1 MNMFITRLAQRPFRR
16 TLAFMEEDERL
27 AQFAEAGHKGA
38 MDTPF
43 HHHPLRLRRSLL
55 SVPASNARA
64 LEKSS
69 SLACDGVIFDL
80 EDSVAPE
87 KKAEARAAL
96 VRHFASLDRAVPQE
110 RIVRINAFSGS
121 EGPTDLEA
129 VLACAPDAVLLPK
142 VEEPQDILAVAD
154 WLGEQGADETPR
166 LWAMI
171 ETPAAILNL
180 AEIAG
185 VGRTRGGRLDCFVLG
200 LNDLRLATG
209 VADVPGRP
217 YLVPLL
223 MQAVVAGRASGL
235 DVIDSVYNGF
245 AELDVFAA
253 ECEQG
258 RQMGFDG
265 KMLIHPAQI
274 GPANRV
280 FGVSDAALADARAI
294 AAAFALPENEGKG
307 AINLDG
313 RMVERLHLDQAKRL
327 IARAEL
333 ITEKENRT

>member
-1 MNMFITRLAQRPFRR
+1 MR
-16 TLAFMEEDERL
+16 
-27 AQFAEAGHKGA
+27 EAGQEDVMNA
-38 MDTPF
+38 PF
-43 HHHPLRLRRSLL
+43 QNHPLRLRRSLL

-69 SLACDGVIFDL
+69 SLACDGIIFDL

-96 VRHFASLDRAVPQE
+96 RQHFATLGRSGGRE
-110 RIVRINAFSGS
+110 CIVRINPLAEEDGAA
-121 EGPTDLEA
+121 DLQA
-129 VLACAPDAVLLPK
+129 VLDIAPDAVLLPK
-142 VEEPQDILAVAD
+142 VSGPQDVLAAAD
-154 WLGEQGADETPR
+154 WLGEQGADDSPR

-180 AEIAG
+180 AAIAE
-185 VGRTRGGRLDCFVLG
+185 VGRTSGGRLDCLVIG

-209 VADVPGRP
+209 IADVPGRP
-217 YLVPLL
+217 YLMPLL
-223 MQAVVAGRASGL
+223 MQAVVAARASGL
-235 DVIDSVYNGF
+235 DVIDSVHNGF
-245 AELDVFAA
+245 SDLDAFDA

-274 GPANRV
+274 AGANRL
-280 FGVSDAALADARAI
+280 FGVSEAAAAGARAI
-294 AAAFALPENEGKG
+294 VEAFALPENAGKG

-313 RMVERLHLDQAKRL
+313 RMVERLHLDQATRLVAKAKL
-327 IARAEL
+327 IAD
-333 ITEKENRT
+333 KESSP

>member
-1 MNMFITRLAQRPFRR
+1 MNPPF
-16 TLAFMEEDERL
+16 
-27 AQFAEAGHKGA
+27 QN
-38 MDTPF
+38 
-43 HHHPLRLRRSLL
+43 HPLRLRRSLL

-96 VRHFASLDRAVPQE
+96 KRHFATLDRAGGRE
-110 RIVRINAFSGS
+110 CIVRINPLS
-121 EGPTDLEA
+121 EDDGAADLEA
-129 VLACAPDAVLLPK
+129 VLECAPDAVLLPK
-142 VEEPQDILAVAD
+142 VSGPQDVLDAAD
-154 WLGEQGADETPR
+154 WLSEQGADDSPR

-180 AEIAG
+180 AAIAE
-185 VGRTRGGRLDCFVLG
+185 VGRTSGGRLDCLVIG

-209 VADVPGRP
+209 IADVPGRP
-217 YLVPLL
+217 YLAPLL
-223 MQAVVAGRASGL
+223 VQAVVAARASGL
-235 DVIDSVYNGF
+235 DVIDSVHNGF
-245 AELDVFAA
+245 SDLDAFAA

-274 GPANRV
+274 AGANRL
-280 FGVSDAALADARAI
+280 FGVPEAAAEDARAI
-294 AAAFALPENEGKG
+294 VEAFALPENAGKG
-307 AINLDG
+307 AINFDG
-313 RMVERLHLDQAKRL
+313 RMVERLHLDQAARLVAKAKL
-327 IARAEL
+327 IAD
-333 ITEKENRT
+333 KESSP

>member
-1 MNMFITRLAQRPFRR
+1 
-16 TLAFMEEDERL
+16 
-27 AQFAEAGHKGA
+27 
-38 MDTPF
+38 MDTPTRYQ
-43 HHHPLRLRRSLL
+43 PLRLRRSLL
-55 SVPASNARA
+55 SVPAGNARA

-87 KKAEARAAL
+87 KKAAAREAL
-96 VRHFASLDRAVPQE
+96 KRHFAGLQRASAQE
-110 RIVRINAFSGS
+110 RIIRVNAFSGP
-121 EGPTDLEA
+121 EGQHDLAA
-129 VLACAPDAVLLPK
+129 VLACGPDAVLVPK
-142 VEEPQDILAVAD
+142 VSGPQDIRAVAD
-154 WLGEQGADETPR
+154 WLGDQGADESLR

-180 AEIAG
+180 AEIAE
-185 VGRTRGGRLDCFVLG
+185 VGRTSGGRLDCFVLG

-209 VADVPGRP
+209 IADIPGRP
-217 YLVPLL
+217 FLVPLL
-223 MQAVVAGRASGL
+223 MQALVAARAAGL
-235 DVIDSVYNGF
+235 DVIDSVFNGF
-245 AELDVFAA
+245 TDLEPFAA

-274 GPANRV
+274 EPANRAY
-280 FGVSDAALADARAI
+280 GVSAAALADAAAI

-313 RMVERLHLDQAKRL
+313 RMVELLHLDQAKRL
-327 IARAEL
+327 LAKADL
-333 ITEKENRT
+333 IEKKESST

>member
-1 MNMFITRLAQRPFRR
+1 MDKPF
-16 TLAFMEEDERL
+16 
-27 AQFAEAGHKGA
+27 Q
-38 MDTPF
+38 
-43 HHHPLRLRRSLL
+43 HHPLRLRRSLL

-69 SLACDGVIFDL
+69 ALACDGVIFDL

-87 KKAEARAAL
+87 KKADARAAL
-96 VRHFASLDRAVPQE
+96 VAHFAALDRALPQE

-121 EGPTDLEA
+121 EGPADLEA
-129 VLACAPDAVLLPK
+129 VIACGPDAVLLPK
-142 VEEPQDILAVAD
+142 VEEPQDVLAVAD
-154 WLGEQGADETPR
+154 WLAERGAEETPR

-180 AEIAG
+180 AGIAA
-185 VGRTRGGRLDCFVLG
+185 VGRTRGGRLDCLVLG

-209 VADVPGRP
+209 IADVPGRSL
-217 YLVPLL
+217 LVPLL
-223 MQAVVAGRASGL
+223 MQAIVAGRAFGL

-245 AELDVFAA
+245 TELDAFAA

-274 GPANRV
+274 GLANRA
-280 FGVSDAALADARAI
+280 FGVADAALAEARAI
-294 AAAFALPENEGKG
+294 AAAFALTENTGKG
-307 AINLDG
+307 AINLNG
-313 RMVERLHLDQAKRL
+313 RMVERLHLDQARRL